1 MANCS
6 AQCATE
12 QYKKMRH
19 TSLHRNC
26 TLPVFFYWVL
36 FIFFSF
42 YIEQFVNCS
51 FFCVSGIARITAQYT
66 ICVLFVP
73 RQCTIDWF
81 LLNQQ
86 PHSHTQLTG
95 GEQTFCKSF
104 PKKKDI
110 AQWKFF
116 RTNFHGIYF
125 LLHFVP
131 PSSSST
137 QHSLTFSL
145 TRTWDWKTKANVIFR
160 GTSEPSE
167 QIAHRLHSFVFKF
180 QANNKRH
187 RLFFCNSFL
196 SMLHLYLHAFDE
208 RVIRAKRT
216 LF

>member
-104 PKKKDI
+104 PKKKRHC
-110 AQWKFF
+110 AMEVFSNEFPWHLFSFAF
-116 RTNFHGIYF
+116 RSTLI
-125 LLHFVP
+125 LLHA
-131 PSSSST
+131 
-137 QHSLTFSL
+137 TFSHFL
-145 TRTWDWKTKANVIFR
+145 SHTHLRLKNKSKCDFQRNERAERANS
-160 GTSEPSE
+160 TSIAFICFQISSE
-167 QIAHRLHSFVFKF
+167 QQAAPSF
-180 QANNKRH
+180 
-187 RLFFCNSFL
+187 FL
-196 SMLHLYLHAFDE
+196 Q
-208 RVIRAKRT
+208 
-216 LF
+216 